1 MICNNSIL
9 TIREKISLRLFKTFR
24 HISLF
29 YSCSFRHALMCAS
42 VLIFS
47 CRYFIVFCSLPLHL
61 FQFFHPSVS
70 FRAVSSR
77 ERHTTR
83 LRRVL
88 SAPCGASNSGTDF
101 FSLAPA
107 PLLRLSRT
115 LLRLSL
121 PFTLFHATAEG
132 LSLPPNAPLRYPPS
146 YLLEALT

>member
-1 MICNNSIL
+1 MLKKSKKNKAYVICFSFASFVNIASFHQYCELPSAVSHLSFFPIFL
-9 TIREKISLRLFKTFR
+9 LFFVYLSLL
-24 HISLF
+24 
-29 YSCSFRHALMCAS
+29 
-42 VLIFS
+42 
-47 CRYFIVFCSLPLHL
+47 
-61 FQFFHPSVS
+61 FHP
-70 FRAVSSR
+70 FVSSR
-77 ERHTTR
+77 ERHTPR